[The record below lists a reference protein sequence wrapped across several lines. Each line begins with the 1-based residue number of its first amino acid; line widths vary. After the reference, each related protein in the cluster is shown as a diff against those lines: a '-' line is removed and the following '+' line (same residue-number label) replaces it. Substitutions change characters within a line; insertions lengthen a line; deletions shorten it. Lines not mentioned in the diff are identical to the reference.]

1 MPDIIDH
8 EIIGDDLQAV
18 IITLD
23 PQESVVAEAGAMM
36 YMEDD
41 IEMGTSLSM
50 TEDGA
55 GLMGKLFKAGKR
67 LVTGESFFIT
77 IFANGGGQR
86 RDVAFAAPYPGRVI
100 PVELSEHGGEI
111 ICQKDSFLC
120 GAHGIDVDIA
130 FQKKLGVGFFGGEG
144 FILQRITSVA
154 GDGQVFLHAG
164 GTTVRRTLG
173 PGETLRVD
181 TGCLV
186 AFEPSVSY
194 DIQWVKGIKNKLFG
208 GEGLFF
214 AALRGPGV
222 VWLQTLP
229 FSRLADRV
237 FAAAPQGGGKHR
249 GEGSV
254 LGGVFDMI
262 GGK

>member
-18 IITLD
+18 VITFD

-86 RDVAFAAPYPGRVI
+86 RDVAFAA
-100 PVELSEHGGEI
+100 
-111 ICQKDSFLC
+111 
-120 GAHGIDVDIA
+120 
-130 FQKKLGVGFFGGEG
+130 
-144 FILQRITSVA
+144 
-154 GDGQVFLHAG
+154 
-164 GTTVRRTLG
+164 
-173 PGETLRVD
+173 
-181 TGCLV
+181 
-186 AFEPSVSY
+186 
-194 DIQWVKGIKNKLFG
+194 
-208 GEGLFF
+208 
-214 AALRGPGV
+214 LRGPGV

-254 LGGVFDMI
+254 LGGVFDLI

>member
-18 IITLD
+18 VITLD

-50 TEDGA
+50 TEDGR

-100 PVELSEHGGEI
+100 LVELSEHGGELV
-111 ICQKDSFLC
+111 CQKDSFLC
-120 GAHGIDVDIA
+120 GAHGIDVD
-130 FQKKLGVGFFGGEG
+130 L
-144 FILQRITSVA
+144 
-154 GDGQVFLHAG
+154 
-164 GTTVRRTLG
+164 
-173 PGETLRVD
+173 
-181 TGCLV
+181 
-186 AFEPSVSY
+186 
-194 DIQWVKGIKNKLFG
+194 
-208 GEGLFF
+208 
-214 AALRGPGV
+214 
-222 VWLQTLP
+222 
-229 FSRLADRV
+229 
-237 FAAAPQGGGKHR
+237 
-249 GEGSV
+249 
-254 LGGVFDMI
+254 I